1 MSNPRRKKKSTKAL
15 LCEEDL
21 AAIRTS
27 YRRSWTPI
35 LYTSADEDHKV
46 KERYVRINDRRS
58 RLRAKHA
65 HMRRGEH
72 ASACFEHCFKKR
84 GQVGDAKE
92 SYDRLPP
99 QAHSEILQE
108 ACETFKVD
116 FDAQFPLSPSIH
128 TSSGSSEAP
137 SSEGFEEA
145 FFREIENQDRKG
157 IQTWLRYRYD
167 HPHACGHRP
176 RRLPTKPFDFMGLPV
191 ETRCEILR
199 LLLERNK
206 ELTDVSPNADFVS
219 YAKVPVDTRL
229 FAVSRQMKADAQL
242 VFFRSNQFRVHVTH
256 SHL

>member
-58 RLRAKHA
+58 RRRAKHA

-72 ASACFEHCFKKR
+72 ASAGFEHCFKKR
-84 GQVGDAKE
+84 GQVGEAKE

-108 ACETFKVD
+108 ACETYEVD
-116 FDAQFPLSPSIH
+116 FDAQFPLSPNIH

-137 SSEGFEEA
+137 SSEVFEEA
-145 FFREIENQDRKG
+145 FFREIENQDRKA
-157 IQTWLRYRYD
+157 YRLGFATDMTILIHVGTAHDAYQ
-167 HPHACGHRP
+167 PNPSTSWVSLWRHAARSYGYYSN
-176 RRLPTKPFDFMGLPV
+176 
-191 ETRCEILR
+191 EI
-199 LLLERNK
+199 RN
-206 ELTDVSPNADFVS
+206 
-219 YAKVPVDTRL
+219 
-229 FAVSRQMKADAQL
+229 
-242 VFFRSNQFRVHVTH
+242 
-256 SHL
+256 